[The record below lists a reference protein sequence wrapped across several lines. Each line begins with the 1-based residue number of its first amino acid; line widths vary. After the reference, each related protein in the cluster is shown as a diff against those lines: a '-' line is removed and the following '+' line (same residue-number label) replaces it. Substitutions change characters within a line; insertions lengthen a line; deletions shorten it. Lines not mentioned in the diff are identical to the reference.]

1 MATKSAS
8 FLAANTPEGFVSFFD
23 ELYNPYQNSQAY
35 IIKGGPGTGK
45 STFIRKIARAF
56 EERGFDTEL
65 VYCSSDP
72 DSLDGLIVPQK
83 GFSICDGTAP
93 HVMEPRFPGA
103 VENIINLGQFWD
115 EKKLRKNADEIRR
128 LFIENSLYH
137 RQSAGY
143 LAAAGHVNRQ
153 NRKLAASYIKREK
166 TDSFAA
172 RFIYRELS
180 PKKKNSPGECKR
192 RFLSAITPKGNIF
205 LSDTVRRLCPRI
217 IGMDDNEGVAST
229 LITERV
235 MQGAIKNGYS
245 VISCRCPLNPT
256 ESEHLII
263 PEKGIALVRVCGVSA
278 EIDCDRVIHTGRF
291 MEEGFFKNKQYIK
304 FNCKVRDELVKE
316 SIGRLKKAKEV
327 HDKLEEIYI
336 DAMDFERLNEFRE
349 SFIEEIFAP

>member
-1 MATKSAS
+1 MAIRSNS

-23 ELYNPYQNSQAY
+23 ELYNPYKNTKAY

-45 STFIRKIARAF
+45 STFIKKIAKAF

-65 VYCSSDP
+65 IYCSSDP
-72 DSLDGLIVPQK
+72 DSLDGLIVPEK

-103 VENIINLGQFWD
+103 AENIINLGQFWD

-153 NRKLAASYIKREK
+153 NRKIASAYIKREK

-172 RFIYRELS
+172 RFIYRELT
-180 PKKKNSPGECKR
+180 PKKKNEPGEYKR

-205 LSDTVRRLCPRI
+205 LSDTVRSLCPRI
-217 IGMDDNEGVAST
+217 IGIDDSEGVASS
-229 LITERV
+229 LITERIA
-235 MQGAIKNGYS
+235 QGAIKNGYTA
-245 VISCRCPLNPT
+245 ISCRCPMNPS
-256 ESEHLII
+256 EGEHLLI
-263 PEKGIALVRVCGVSA
+263 PEKGIALVRLCGASA
-278 EIDCDRVIHTGRF
+278 EISCDRVIHTARF
-291 MEEGFFKNKQYIK
+291 MHEEFYGNKRYLR
-304 FNCKVRDELVKE
+304 FNSRVRDELIKE
-316 SIGRLKKAKEV
+316 SVERLKKAKAV

-336 DAMDFERLNEFRE
+336 DAMDFERLNDFRE
-349 SFIEEIFAP
+349 SFVEEIFTS

>member
-23 ELYNPYQNSQAY
+23 ELYNPYKSTGAY

-45 STFIRKIARAF
+45 STFIRKISEAF
-56 EERGFDTEL
+56 EKRGFDTER

-72 DSLDGLIVPQK
+72 DSFDALIVPEA

-103 VENIINLGQFWD
+103 SETIVNLGAFWD
-115 EKKLRKNADEIRR
+115 ERKLKKNADGIRR

-143 LAAAGHVNRQ
+143 LAAAGRLNAQ
-153 NRKLAASYIKREK
+153 NRKITAAYIKAEK
-166 TDSFAA
+166 IDSFCA

-180 PKKKNSPGECKR
+180 CKKHREPGEVKR

-205 LSDTVRRLCPRI
+205 LYDTVKRLCPRV
-217 IGMDDNEGVAST
+217 IGIDDREGVVSS
-229 LITERV
+229 LITERLQ
-235 MQGAIKNGYS
+235 QGAVKNGLCA
-245 VISCRCPLNPT
+245 ISCRCPMNPT
-256 ESEHLII
+256 ESEHLLI
-263 PEKGIALVRVCGVSA
+263 PEKGIAVVRLSGA
-278 EIDCDRVIHTGRF
+278 AGEIPCDRVIHTGRF
-291 MEEGFFKNKQYIK
+291 MHDEFYKNRALMK
-304 FNCKVRDELVKE
+304 FNSKIRDELIREAVM
-316 SIGRLKKAKEV
+316 RLKKAKEI

-336 DAMDFERLNEFRE
+336 DAMNFEGLNEFTE
-349 SFIEEIFAP
+349 EFIHSLFT

>member
-23 ELYNPYQNSQAY
+23 ELYNPYKSSQAY

-56 EERGFDTEL
+56 EEKGFDTEL

-72 DSLDGLIVPQK
+72 DSLDGLIVPEK

-115 EKKLRKNADEIRR
+115 ERKLRKSADEIRR

-153 NRKLAASYIKREK
+153 NRKIATSYIKREK
-166 TDSFAA
+166 TDSFSA
-172 RFIYRELS
+172 RFIYREL
-180 PKKKNSPGECKR
+180 PLKKKKPAREAFSAALLLQRKR
-192 RFLSAITPKGNIF
+192 CMS
-205 LSDTVRRLCPRI
+205 
-217 IGMDDNEGVAST
+217 
-229 LITERV
+229 
-235 MQGAIKNGYS
+235 
-245 VISCRCPLNPT
+245 
-256 ESEHLII
+256 
-263 PEKGIALVRVCGVSA
+263 
-278 EIDCDRVIHTGRF
+278 
-291 MEEGFFKNKQYIK
+291 
-304 FNCKVRDELVKE
+304 KVL
-316 SIGRLKKAKEV
+316 L
-327 HDKLEEIYI
+327 
-336 DAMDFERLNEFRE
+336 
-349 SFIEEIFAP
+349 